1 MGHCGSTDMAVIG
14 VYHYLWCSLRRSL
27 DRTSSGRMR
36 AAATSASHRDGIDN
50 ASTSS
55 RMRAVSS
62 ASGLM
67 RIDDGSEDVRNQ
79 LYLAR
84 DCEKRSCDFS
94 NFHVEVCAVQDAI
107 MYPTQC
113 ILASYYDIH
122 CFLRN
127 LDLFSRLC
135 FLPIQDHIL

>member
-36 AAATSASHRDGIDN
+36 VAATSASHRDGIDN

-67 RIDDGSEDVRNQ
+67 RIGGRLRCMGRGDVESRNKRLPEQ
-79 LYLAR
+79 L
-84 DCEKRSCDFS
+84 
-94 NFHVEVCAVQDAI
+94 
-107 MYPTQC
+107 
-113 ILASYYDIH
+113 
-122 CFLRN
+122 
-127 LDLFSRLC
+127 
-135 FLPIQDHIL
+135 